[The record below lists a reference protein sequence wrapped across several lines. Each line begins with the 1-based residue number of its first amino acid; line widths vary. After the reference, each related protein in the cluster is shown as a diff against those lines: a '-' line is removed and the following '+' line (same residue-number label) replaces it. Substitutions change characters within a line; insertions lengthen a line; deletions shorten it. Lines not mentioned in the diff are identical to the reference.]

1 MPKVLIITYYWPPA
15 GGPGVQRLLKF
26 VKYLPESGWQP
37 IVLTVNKGNFPA
49 HDYSLL
55 NDISADVRVIKTANY
70 EPDLLYTKFTGRK
83 EESIPVA
90 VLANKNLNWKM
101 RLAHWFRLNV
111 FIPDAKIGWLPAA
124 VQAAS
129 RIIREENIELIF
141 SSSPPPTTHLIAQIL
156 KRKFK
161 LKWIA
166 DFRDPWTKI
175 HYYKDVPRTAIAR
188 YWDGFLE
195 KKVLQD
201 CDGVTTASPLFQ
213 ELLPIEKSKPCLT
226 ITNGFD
232 DEVLTVLPETEP
244 GFTFVHAGGIT
255 ANRFYEE
262 FFGGLQ
268 KFLKDPDKSKVTRLV
283 LVGKVNAE
291 IVSEIQKYIP
301 VENLQ
306 ITGYLPHVKA
316 LSMMKSAAVNLIFL
330 EKLANYQGHIPGKIF
345 EYIAVQRPV
354 LGAGDPEGDTAKIIR
369 QSGCGNVYA
378 ADTDWLKIID
388 DAYAGWRNNK
398 EPEID
403 RDYIN
408 QFHRKQLTAKLA
420 EFFGEIL

>member
-1 MPKVLIITYYWPPA
+1 M
-15 GGPGVQRLLKF
+15 QRLLKF
-26 VKYLPESGWQP
+26 VKYLPEFGWQP
-37 IVLTVNKGNFPA
+37 LVLTVNKGNFPA
-49 HDYSLL
+49 YDYSLL
-55 NDISADVRVIKTANY
+55 NDIPADVRVIRTANY
-70 EPDLLYTKFTGRK
+70 EPDLLYKKFIGRK
-83 EESIPVA
+83 EENIPVA

-129 RIIREENIELIF
+129 RIIREENIELIY
-141 SSSPPPTTHLIAQIL
+141 SSSPPPTTHLIAQKL
-156 KRKFK
+156 KKKFK

-175 HYYKDVPRTAIAR
+175 HYYKDAHRTAFAR
-188 YWDGFLE
+188 LWDEFLE
-195 KKVLQD
+195 KKVMQD
-201 CDGVTTASPLFQ
+201 CDGVTTASRLFQ

-226 ITNGFD
+226 VTNGFD
-232 DEVLTVLPETEP
+232 DEVMTVQPEKQN
-244 GFTFVHAGGIT
+244 GFTLVHAGGIT
-255 ANRFYEE
+255 TNRFYRE
-262 FFGGLQ
+262 FFAGLQ
-268 KFLKDPDKSKVTRLV
+268 EFLEDPAKGKVTRLV
-283 LVGKVNAE
+283 LVGKVNQE
-291 IVSEIQKYIP
+291 IVSEIQKYIS

-316 LSMMKSAAVNLIFL
+316 LAMMKSAAVNLIFL

-378 ADTDWLKIID
+378 AATNWHKIIN
-388 DAYAGWRNNK
+388 DAYAGWQNQK
-398 EPEID
+398 EPKID
-403 RDYIN
+403 LEYIN
-408 QFHRKQLTAKLA
+408 QFHRRQLTAKLA